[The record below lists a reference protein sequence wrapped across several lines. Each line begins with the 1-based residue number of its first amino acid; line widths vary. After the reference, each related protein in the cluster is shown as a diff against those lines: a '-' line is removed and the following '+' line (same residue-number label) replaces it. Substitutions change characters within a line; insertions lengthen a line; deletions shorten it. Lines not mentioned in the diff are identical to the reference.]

1 MFPLTP
7 DYSPQMFAYL
17 QAWRQFLEQWAAMM
31 ALPRPPA
38 PSMYPSAPF
47 MPPTAPFMPPMPPF
61 MAPTAAAPA
70 PPPTAQPPAPG
81 DYTQQLFGYL
91 QAWREYLEQA
101 TGTCPGSPQA
111 PTAQPSGK
119 SGTAD
124 GKASSPLGPPQ
135 QIDVPPVKPGLSAD
149 GGELVEVPPTS
160 GEFRSEF
167 RLPGLNPPSPFGPGS
182 DATQYLNPPD
192 YAFGYRDRPSDV
204 SNPASTVV
212 YTAGTGA
219 ASETS
224 EAGTTLPAASPFSAI
239 IERVE
244 HTATPLIP
252 PKSLFSSQLTQTASA
267 KIEGPGGHSA

>member
-17 QAWRQFLEQWAAMM
+17 QAWQQFLEQWAAML

-38 PSMYPSAPF
+38 PWMSPTAPF
-47 MPPTAPFMPPMPPF
+47 MPPTAPFMPPVPPF
-61 MAPTAAAPA
+61 VAQTAAAPA
-70 PPPTAQPPAPG
+70 PPPTAEPPAPA

-111 PTAQPSGK
+111 STAQPSGK
-119 SGTAD
+119 SGPAD
-124 GKASSPLGPPQ
+124 GKASSPPWPPQ
-135 QIDVPPVKPGLSAD
+135 QIDVPPANPGLSAE
-149 GGELVEVPPTS
+149 GGQLVEIPPTS
-160 GEFRSEF
+160 GEYRSEF
-167 RLPGLNPPSPFGPGS
+167 RLPGFDPTSPFRPGP
-182 DATQYLNPPD
+182 DATQLLNPPD
-192 YAFGYRDRPSDV
+192 YAFGYRDLASEG
-204 SNPASTVV
+204 SIPASTVV

-219 ASETS
+219 ASDTS
-224 EAGTTLPAASPFSAI
+224 EAATTLPAASPFSAI

-244 HTATPLIP
+244 PTATPVAQ

-267 KIEGPGGHSA
+267 KIEGTGGHSA